1 MVNLS
6 PIFKNKKMNQ
16 RQYVAEVRRQL
27 VNFYRQKRDGY
38 SVSDEQRG
46 RIEGFMQAGVSL
58 GIFSERQRDQ
68 LIDNVYEQVFGT
80 EDSCASTIEC
90 YQKPIT
96 VERIGHLKTD
106 PHPRESQALSS
117 AVQWSEETRDYSEY
131 DTPTVH
137 RLGLSK
143 N

>member
-90 YQKPIT
+90 YQKP
-96 VERIGHLKTD
+96 
-106 PHPRESQALSS
+106 HPRESQALSS
-117 AVQWSEETRDYSEY
+117 AVQWSEEIRDYSEY